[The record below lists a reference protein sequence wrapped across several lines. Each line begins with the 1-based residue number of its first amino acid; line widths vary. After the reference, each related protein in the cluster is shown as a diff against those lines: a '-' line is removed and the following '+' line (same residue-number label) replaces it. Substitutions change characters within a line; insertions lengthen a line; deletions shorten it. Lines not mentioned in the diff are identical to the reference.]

1 MALTCRKK
9 KLLALLRG
17 ITTECS
23 VDFYLNCLHSPSEQK
38 ANLNPVK
45 VFLEKIFFW
54 WQKDTEDTAMFVF
67 KQYLKCI
74 KAPYMVYTDVESL
87 IERIDGWKNNP
98 DQSSTTKTGECIP
111 CEYSVSMIQA
121 FDSIGNNGN
130 VCRSEIAGK
139 TICESLREYT
149 IKIKIKIKI
158 ISKLGT
164 IVNILVNEGALSTA
178 YVM

>member
-1 MALTCRKK
+1 
-9 KLLALLRG
+9 
-17 ITTECS
+17 
-23 VDFYLNCLHSPSEQK
+23 
-38 ANLNPVK
+38 
-45 VFLEKIFFW
+45 
-54 WQKDTEDTAMFVF
+54 
-67 KQYLKCI
+67 
-74 KAPYMVYTDVESL
+74 MVYTDVESL